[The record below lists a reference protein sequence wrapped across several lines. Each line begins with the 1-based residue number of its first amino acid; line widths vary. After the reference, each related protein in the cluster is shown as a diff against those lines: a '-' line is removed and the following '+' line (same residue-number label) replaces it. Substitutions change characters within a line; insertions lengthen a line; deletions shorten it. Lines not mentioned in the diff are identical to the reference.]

1 MAGRVQVSVAMSGSH
16 SVGPD
21 SADRVYVSIEQALPC
36 AAAAYRIRS
45 SLPGHEFSRE
55 GGEGGLGSISVE
67 LEESSFTV
75 GWTATSAFSAPSAML
90 DVLGNCIR
98 PSGKVSLHASVAF
111 DRVPA
116 ALMDVG
122 RGLCV
127 KRCHMAIFE
136 LSTPD
141 AAPGMPG
148 ADKIPFKAMP
158 VFGGADAGRLPS
170 ASQKRPASC

>member
-1 MAGRVQVSVAMSGSH
+1 MAGGVQVSVAMSGSH
-16 SVGPD
+16 SVGPG
-21 SADRVYVSIEQALPC
+21 SADRVYVSIEQALPG
-36 AAAAYRIRS
+36 AAAYRMRS

-55 GGEGGLGSISVE
+55 GGEGGIGSISVE
-67 LEESSFTV
+67 IEESSFTV
-75 GWTATSAFSAPSAML
+75 GWTATSAFSAPAAML

-122 RGLCV
+122 RGLFV
-127 KRCHMAIFE
+127 KRCYMATFE